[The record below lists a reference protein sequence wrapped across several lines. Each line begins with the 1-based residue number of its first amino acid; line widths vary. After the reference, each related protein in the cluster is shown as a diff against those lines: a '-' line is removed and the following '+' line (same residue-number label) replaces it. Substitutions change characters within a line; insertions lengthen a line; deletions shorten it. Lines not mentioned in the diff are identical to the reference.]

1 MPGTTPL
8 YNLQLQSSLNLN
20 NQVLTATTPAKRFVE
35 KSIGAA
41 NKTID
46 ISDMGRLLKFSGAR
60 TITLNNNISGVTAG
74 DTFTASSD
82 SNLSYAGSATKIDS
96 LIGSPVD
103 DSIIQFIY
111 TGSNTW
117 FILNAN

>member
-46 ISDMGRLLKFSGAR
+46 ISDMGRLLKFSGDR
-60 TITLNNNISGVTAG
+60 TIILNSNISGIVAG
-74 DTFTASSD
+74 DTFTVSSD
-82 SNLSYAGSATKIDS
+82 LNLNFTGTAVKLPCFSDSYSNAITQLVY
-96 LIGSPVD
+96 V
-103 DSIIQFIY
+103 
-111 TGSNTW
+111 GSNTW

>member
-46 ISDMGRLLKFSGAR
+46 ASDMGRLLKFSGAR
-60 TITLNNNISGVTAG
+60 TITLNNSIAGIAAG
-74 DTFTASSD
+74 DTFTVYSD
-82 SNLSYAGSATKIDS
+82 SNLNFTGTAVKLLCFSDSYYSAITQ
-96 LIGSPVD
+96 LV
-103 DSIIQFIY
+103 Y
-111 TGSNTW
+111 AGSNTW